1 MTKIFRKRF
10 YCFFMDCL

>member
-1 MTKIFRKRF
+1 MTKIIRKRF